1 MRKLKFSLMA
11 LFVFCLTLVGSVGA
25 LAAENDNR
33 IAVSAGAVMEVA
45 PDMAYVNFKASGEGA
60 TAAEAVNA
68 AAKQME
74 AARRSLLGLNIV
86 GQDIATVNYYTN
98 AVFDAKGKRTG
109 YTADNIVRVTVKDI
123 AEVGAVIDK
132 ITGAGINDISSIT
145 FTLQDQSK
153 YRSQLL
159 AQAVENARQQ
169 AAIVANAGGRTL
181 GRLIYASFSSVNYL
195 ERNMPRVMM
204 NKMAMA
210 ADAAPTEIEAKNI
223 SISVNVQTCFALLS

>member
-1 MRKLKFSLMA
+1 M
-11 LFVFCLTLVGSVGA
+11 TLVGSVGA

-153 YRSQLL
+153 YRSLLL